1 MQSLIRFLEIEL
13 ENRSVSSDPEY
24 VSAAR
29 DALNEAHALEAL
41 LHKCARLLSVG
52 VVRDEVL
59 ASLGEKDT
67 RHVG

>member
-1 MQSLIRFLEIEL
+1 MQKLLEFLEHEV
-13 ENRSVSSDPEY
+13 EARGVSGVDNY
-24 VSAAR
+24 INQAR